1 MPGNGGG
8 SVGPGLAHQG
18 TISDEHL
25 KASLISAIED
35 KIRRQVNER
44 KNQYEAEINTLR
56 RTKDELLEGRSKICE
71 IMNRLDNEERQ
82 LKGHLGMLQ
91 TRDQELEKQLATLNK
106 IDKIDVDEAVTTT
119 APLYKQ

>member
-1 MPGNGGG
+1 M
-8 SVGPGLAHQG
+8 AHQG
-18 TISDEHL
+18 TISEEHL

-44 KNQYEAEINTLR
+44 RNQYEAEINTLR
-56 RTKDELLEGRSKICE
+56 RTRDELMEGRSKITE
-71 IMNRLDNEERQ
+71 IMARLDSEESD
-82 LKGHLGMLQ
+82 LKRHLSMLR
-91 TRDQELEKQLATLNK
+91 TKDQELEKQLEALNK